1 MAFLKPKYLLIC
13 ILSGLLEDPLEGIR
27 TKLVS
32 DENLF
37 EWDVALFGP
46 PDTLYQG
53 GYFKVG
59 TRHHPMGIT
68 SNVLDNCN
76 VFTFSCPSLHL
87 KIICLWKLRPIPGL
101 IMTFTI

>member
-1 MAFLKPKYLLIC
+1 MAFLKPNYLLIC
-13 ILSGLLEDPLEGIR
+13 FLSGLLEDPLEGIR

-59 TRHHPMGIT
+59 T
-68 SNVLDNCN
+68 
-76 VFTFSCPSLHL
+76 
-87 KIICLWKLRPIPGL
+87 
-101 IMTFTI
+101 